1 MNPRILPAL
10 LILLGAL
17 FATAALAPAQ
27 SLWNPDRPSPPLCA
41 DTTARAVGDVLTIV
55 ISEKQTVKNQE
66 DTELSKSTSLD
77 AALTNFDILPN
88 AFNPLPAV
96 AGSSDKQFDGEAKY
110 DKQGSFETRLSVLVI
125 DVQPNGNLVVEGRR
139 RIVVDR
145 EVKCIRVTG
154 IVRPYDVTTAN
165 AIFSWQVANASI
177 AYEGNGTLTR
187 TTNRGFLGE
196 LLDFIWPF

>member
-1 MNPRILPAL
+1 MKPRILAAL
-10 LILLGAL
+10 LILSAGASG
-17 FATAALAPAQ
+17 Q
-27 SLWNPDRPSPPLCA
+27 SLGNADRPSPSLFS

-55 ISEKQTVKNQE
+55 ISEKQTVKNKE
-66 DTELSKSTSLD
+66 DTELGKSTSLQ
-77 AALTNFDILPN
+77 ATLSNFDILPN

-110 DKQGSFETRLSVLVI
+110 DKEGTFETRLSVLVI
-125 DVQPNGNLVVEGRR
+125 DVQPNGNLVIEGRR

-165 AIFSWQVANASI
+165 SIYSWQVANASV
-177 AYEGNGTLTR
+177 AYEGTGPLTR
-187 TTNRGFLGE
+187 STNHGFLGE
-196 LLDFIWPF
+196 LLDLVWPF

>member
-1 MNPRILPAL
+1 MKLRSLLAL
-10 LILLGAL
+10 VLL
-17 FATAALAPAQ
+17 AALAPGQ
-27 SLWNPDRPSPPLCA
+27 SLWNPDRPAPPLFS

-55 ISEKQTVKNQE
+55 ISEKQTVKNKE
-66 DTELSKSTSLD
+66 DTELGKSTSLD

-110 DKQGSFETRLSVLVI
+110 DKEGTFETRLSVLVI
-125 DVQPNGNLVVEGRR
+125 DVQPNGNLVIEGRR

-154 IVRPYDVTTAN
+154 IVRPYDVTVAN
-165 AIFSWQVANASI
+165 SIFSWQVANASV
-177 AYEGNGTLTR
+177 AYEGTGPLTR
-187 TTNRGFLGE
+187 STNRGFLGE
-196 LLDFIWPF
+196 LLDLVWPF

>member
-1 MNPRILPAL
+1 MNPRKLSAPL
-10 LILLGAL
+10 VLLGA
-17 FATAALAPAQ
+17 FFVTAALAPAQ

-55 ISEKQTVKNQE
+55 ISEKQTVKNKE

-165 AIFSWQVANASI
+165 AIFSWQVANASV